1 MTNQI
6 GFDFTGTQVLITG
19 GTSGLGHATA
29 CLFRD
34 NGAAVTITGTKAD
47 PAEYPVDL
55 SGMDYRPLALDD
67 NATIDALAASFSAL
81 DVLVNNA
88 GANFPGGLDESTAD
102 GFAAS
107 VGINLTAQYRLTVA
121 LEPALRA
128 SALRGGASVVTLAS
142 MAAIRATT
150 VVPGYGAAKAGVLS
164 MTRALAARWAPA
176 GIRVNAVTPGV
187 VATRM
192 TAPMEHFPEI
202 KQAEINRI
210 PLARFAEPAEVAGV
224 IAFLCSESA
233 SYCTGSSV
241 VVDGGYS
248 LH

>member
-1 MTNQI
+1 MTNRI
-6 GFDFTGTQVLITG
+6 SFDFAGTQVLITG

-34 NGAAVTITGTKAD
+34 SGAAVTITGTKAS

-55 SGMDYRPLALDD
+55 SGMAYRALALTD
-67 NATIDALAASFSAL
+67 NAAIDALAASFSTL

-88 GANFPGGLDESTAD
+88 GVNFPGGLDESTPD

-107 VGINLTAQYRLTVA
+107 VDINLTAQYRLTVA
-121 LEPALRA
+121 LESALRA

-164 MTRALAARWAPA
+164 MTRALAARWAAA

-202 KQAEINRI
+202 KQAELDHI
-210 PLARFAEPAEVAGV
+210 PLGRFAEPAEVAGV
-224 IAFLCSESA
+224 IAFMCSERA
-233 SYCTGSSV
+233 SYCTGSSF

-248 LH
+248 LQ